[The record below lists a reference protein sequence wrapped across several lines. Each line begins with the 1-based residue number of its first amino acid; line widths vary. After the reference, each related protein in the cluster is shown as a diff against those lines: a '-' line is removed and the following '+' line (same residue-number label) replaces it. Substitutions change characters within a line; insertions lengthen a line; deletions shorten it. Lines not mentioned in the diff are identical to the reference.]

1 MVSHFGGID
10 SVYKIK
16 FAFLNHDADTVQLY
30 VLLYFLDHATL
41 SLVTT
46 ACNSNAGVSTLL
58 RQFQVSHEV
67 CGYVLLHYIK
77 CLAVWS
83 ANTYLISKVSR
94 QGQRNLAI
102 LYTCLIK

>member
-1 MVSHFGGID
+1 MSHFGGIK

-16 FAFLNHDADTVQLY
+16 FAFFNHDADTVQLY
-30 VLLYFLDHATL
+30 VHVLMYFLDHAIL

-46 ACNSNAGVSTLL
+46 ACNSNAGVSTLS

-67 CGYVLLHYIK
+67 CGYVLFHYLK

-83 ANTYLISKVSR
+83 ANTYLMSKVSR

-102 LYTCLIK
+102 LYMIK